1 MKKNI
6 SILAIM
12 LALSIVQANAKLST
26 MIKKVE
32 GSYNFWL
39 YEPENTTSSSTST
52 TSDVDPGYNPP
63 LTNNE
68 EEEYFPIMLEEESAE
83 MQIANEFKSKNNND
97 TTNKSNAKPLV
108 VFLHGRSLCGT
119 DLNRV
124 MKYGTMAAI
133 KRGLELDAY
142 AIAPQN
148 PGGAWNPDKII
159 KLVDWVAERYPIDTD
174 RVYVLGMSLG
184 GYGTI
189 DFTAAYPDRIA
200 AAIAMCGGGSR
211 RDLSGLNQVPLWILH
226 GTADA
231 AVSVNESRKVKN
243 KMEAAGS
250 TPLLRYEE
258 WPGVDHGTY
267 ARMFYHPL
275 TYEWLFKHNLQDRQI
290 DRSITITREDLKNV
304 YRLTRKK

>member
-12 LALSIVQANAKLST
+12 LALSIVQSNAKLST

-39 YEPENTTSSSTST
+39 YEPENITPSSTST
-52 TSDVDPGYNPP
+52 TSEVDPGYNPP

>member
-148 PGGAWNPDKII
+148 PGGAWSPDKII

>member
-39 YEPENTTSSSTST
+39 YEPENTSSSSTST

-189 DFTAAYPDRIA
+189 DFTAAYPNRIA

>member
-1 MKKNI
+1 
-6 SILAIM
+6 M

-148 PGGAWNPDKII
+148 PGGAWSPDKII

-275 TYEWLFKHNLQDRQI
+275 TYEWLFKHNLQNRQI

>member
-63 LTNNE
+63 LTNND

-189 DFTAAYPDRIA
+189 DFTAAYPNRVA

>member
-39 YEPENTTSSSTST
+39 YEPENITPSSTST
-52 TSDVDPGYNPP
+52 TSEVDPGYNPP

-148 PGGAWNPDKII
+148 PGGAWSPDKII

-189 DFTAAYPDRIA
+189 DFTAAYPNRVA

>member
-39 YEPENTTSSSTST
+39 YEPENTSSSSTST

-189 DFTAAYPDRIA
+189 DFTAAYPNRVA

-290 DRSITITREDLKNV
+290 NRSITITREDLKNV

>member
-39 YEPENTTSSSTST
+39 YEPENITPSSTST
-52 TSDVDPGYNPP
+52 TSEVDPGYNPP
-63 LTNNE
+63 LTNND

-148 PGGAWNPDKII
+148 PGGAWSPDKII

-189 DFTAAYPDRIA
+189 DFTAAYPNRVA

>member
-6 SILAIM
+6 SILAIL

-189 DFTAAYPDRIA
+189 DFTAAYPNRVA

>member
-6 SILAIM
+6 SILAIL

-148 PGGAWNPDKII
+148 PGGAWSPDKII

>member
-189 DFTAAYPDRIA
+189 DFTAAYPNRVA

>member
-148 PGGAWNPDKII
+148 PGGAWSPDKII

-243 KMEAAGS
+243 KMETAGS

>member
-1 MKKNI
+1 MKKTI
-6 SILAIM
+6 SILAMM
-12 LALSIVQANAKLST
+12 LVLSMVQANAKLST

-39 YEPENTTSSSTST
+39 YEPENITPSSTST
-52 TSDVDPGYNPP
+52 TSEVDPGYNPP

-148 PGGAWNPDKII
+148 PGGAWSPDKII

-189 DFTAAYPDRIA
+189 DFTAAYPNRVA

>member
-148 PGGAWNPDKII
+148 PGGAWSPDKII

-189 DFTAAYPDRIA
+189 DFTAAYPNRIA

>member
-1 MKKNI
+1 
-6 SILAIM
+6 
-12 LALSIVQANAKLST
+12 
-26 MIKKVE
+26 
-32 GSYNFWL
+32 
-39 YEPENTTSSSTST
+39 
-52 TSDVDPGYNPP
+52 
-63 LTNNE
+63 
-68 EEEYFPIMLEEESAE
+68 

-148 PGGAWNPDKII
+148 PGGAWSPDKII

-189 DFTAAYPDRIA
+189 DFTAAYPNRIA

>member
-63 LTNNE
+63 LTNND

-148 PGGAWNPDKII
+148 PGGAWSPDKII

>member
-6 SILAIM
+6 SILAIL

>member
-39 YEPENTTSSSTST
+39 YEPENTTSLSTST

-148 PGGAWNPDKII
+148 PGGAWSPDKII

-189 DFTAAYPDRIA
+189 DFTAAYPNRIA

>member
-189 DFTAAYPDRIA
+189 DFTAAYPNRVA

-290 DRSITITREDLKNV
+290 DHSITITREDLKNV

>member
-1 MKKNI
+1 MRKLSFLLVLMCVI
-6 SILAIM
+6 SAM
-12 LALSIVQANAKLST
+12 NVNAQLST
-26 MIKKVE
+26 MIGKVN
-32 GSYNFWL
+32 GGYHFWL
-39 YEPENTTSSSTST
+39 YEPENNPSTNDNANKKAGDSS
-52 TSDVDPGYNPP
+52 DPNFNPP
-63 LTNNE
+63 PTDE
-68 EEEYFPIMLEEESAE
+68 SGEEYLPIMLDSESAE
-83 MQIANEFKSKNNND
+83 VQIAKELSENVDSGK
-97 TTNKSNAKPLV
+97 KPLV

-133 KRGLELDAY
+133 KRGLEIDAY

-148 PGGAWNPDKII
+148 PGGAWNPDKILAI
-159 KLVDWVAERYPIDTD
+159 IDWVAERYPIDTN

-189 DFTAAYPDRIA
+189 DFTAAYPDRVA

-243 KMEAAGS
+243 KMEAAGD

-267 ARMFYHPL
+267 ARMFYHPS
-275 TYEWLFKHNLQDRQI
+275 TYEWLFKHNLQDRI
-290 DRSITITREDLKNV
+290 VDRTITITREDLKNV
-304 YRLTRKK
+304 YRLTRRK

>member
-39 YEPENTTSSSTST
+39 YEPENTSSSSTST

-148 PGGAWNPDKII
+148 PGGAWSPDKII

-243 KMEAAGS
+243 KMETAGS

>member
-1 MKKNI
+1 MRKLFLI
-6 SILAIM
+6 LVLSILST
-12 LALSIVQANAKLST
+12 LAVNAQLST
-26 MIKKVE
+26 KIGKVS
-32 GSYNFWL
+32 GAYNFWL
-39 YEPENTTSSSTST
+39 YEPENVSSSTNST
-52 TSDVDPGYNPP
+52 NSSTDDNSDPNFNPP
-63 LTNNE
+63 PTDE
-68 EEEYFPIMLEEESAE
+68 SGEEYLPIMLESESAE
-83 MQIANEFKSKNNND
+83 VQIAKELSEKMDKSK
-97 TTNKSNAKPLV
+97 KPLV
-108 VFLHGRSLCGT
+108 VYLHGRSLCGT

-124 MKYGTMAAI
+124 MKYGTMSAI

-148 PGGAWNPDKII
+148 PGGAWNPDKILAI
-159 KLVDWVAERYPIDTD
+159 IDWVAERYPIDTN

-189 DFTAAYPDRIA
+189 DFTAAYPDRVA

-243 KMEAAGS
+243 KMEAAGD

-258 WPGVDHGTY
+258 WPGVDHCTY
-267 ARMFYHPL
+267 ARMFYHPS
-275 TYEWLFKHNLQDRQI
+275 TYEWLFKHNSQVRVVDE
-290 DRSITITREDLKNV
+290 SINITREDLKNV
-304 YRLTRKK
+304 YRLTRRK

>member
-12 LALSIVQANAKLST
+12 LALSIVQSNAKLST

-39 YEPENTTSSSTST
+39 YEPENITPSSTST
-52 TSDVDPGYNPP
+52 TSEVDPGYNPP

-189 DFTAAYPDRIA
+189 DFTAAYPNRVA

>member
-1 MKKNI
+1 
-6 SILAIM
+6 
-12 LALSIVQANAKLST
+12 
-26 MIKKVE
+26 
-32 GSYNFWL
+32 
-39 YEPENTTSSSTST
+39 
-52 TSDVDPGYNPP
+52 
-63 LTNNE
+63 
-68 EEEYFPIMLEEESAE
+68 MLEEESAE

-148 PGGAWNPDKII
+148 PGGAWSPDKII

>member
-1 MKKNI
+1 M
-6 SILAIM
+6 
-12 LALSIVQANAKLST
+12 QANAKLST

-148 PGGAWNPDKII
+148 PGGAWSPDKII

>member
-148 PGGAWNPDKII
+148 PGGAWSPDKII

-189 DFTAAYPDRIA
+189 DFTAAYPNRVA

>member
-1 MKKNI
+1 
-6 SILAIM
+6 M

-39 YEPENTTSSSTST
+39 YEPENTSSSSTST

-148 PGGAWNPDKII
+148 PGGAWSPDKII

-243 KMEAAGS
+243 KMETAGS

>member
-1 MKKNI
+1 MQKI
-6 SILAIM
+6 SSILFVIFV
-12 LALSIVQANAKLST
+12 LSTTQAHAKLST
-26 MIKKVE
+26 MVGKIS
-32 GSYNFWL
+32 GGYNFWL
-39 YEPENTTSSSTST
+39 YEPEASAASSDVSNDANTSNDPQFNPPPQDDETEFFPIDLEGSSS
-52 TSDVDPGYNPP
+52 
-63 LTNNE
+63 
-68 EEEYFPIMLEEESAE
+68 E
-83 MQIANEFKSKNNND
+83 MQIVKEFGGSVDGK
-97 TTNKSNAKPLV
+97 KPLV

-119 DLNRV
+119 NLDRV

-133 KRGLELDAY
+133 KRGLEIDAY

-148 PGGAWNPDKII
+148 PGGAWNPDKILAVI
-159 KLVDWVAERYPIDTD
+159 DWVAERYPVDTD

-189 DFTAAYPDRIA
+189 DFTAAYPHRVA
-200 AAIAMCGGGSR
+200 AAIALCGGGSR

-243 KMEAAGS
+243 KMEEAGA

-275 TYEWLFKHNLQDRQI
+275 TYEWLFKHNLQDRVV
-290 DRSITITREDLKNV
+290 DRSVTITLDDLKDA
-304 YRLTRKK
+304 YRLSKKSK